1 MIRRPPRSTLFPYT
15 TLFRSVTQLAEAIDA
30 GEFVPYYQPVVDI
43 RSGQLRGAEVLVR
56 WRKPDGTLVL
66 PGAFIPLMESSDL
79 IDDLTRH
86 LMRKVCTEVGP
97 ALGRRPDLIISFNFA
112 GKLFSEPSIVKDV

>member
-30 GEFVPYYQPVVDI
+30 GEFIPYYQPIVDI

-56 WRKPDGTLVL
+56 WRKPDGSLVL

-79 IDDLTRH
+79 IDDLTRN
-86 LMRKVCTEVGP
+86 LMRKVCAEVGP
-97 ALGRRPDLIISFNFA
+97 AIGRRPAPKSSYNLPGN
-112 GKLFSEPSIVKDV
+112 